1 MFIKLYFKITCSRVN
16 TFVSFISRIDGPRIN
31 DLVYDFQGH
40 KIPWYLTND
49 VESFVSFDDYNKAI
63 LLIIELYKKMFSFMD
78 NNSFDNQILYVTF
91 EEMALNT
98 DSALSILSNFLE
110 RDYSSNLNSILRK
123 AKLPRKILLDGIS
136 FGDYGYK
143 RSTHDDEEA
152 QYMEMLE
159 AVNKNALEDNFNRF
173 QKIIHEFN
181 NKFPSKLSSY

>member
-1 MFIKLYFKITCSRVN
+1 
-16 TFVSFISRIDGPRIN
+16 
-31 DLVYDFQGH
+31 
-40 KIPWYLTND
+40 
-49 VESFVSFDDYNKAI
+49 
-63 LLIIELYKKMFSFMD
+63 MD